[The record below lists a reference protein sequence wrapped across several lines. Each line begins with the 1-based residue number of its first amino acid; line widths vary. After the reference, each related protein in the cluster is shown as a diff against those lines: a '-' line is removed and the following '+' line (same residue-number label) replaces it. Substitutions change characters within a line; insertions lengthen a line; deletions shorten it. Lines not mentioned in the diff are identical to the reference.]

1 MVNARIVQ
9 IDNMNVS
16 KEEIRKIGVD
26 ANSIPYLAS
35 KALFIVMKIENISAY
50 AANIIKHEMLAK
62 GGDAAVNRGVFDCS
76 IKESDVLLMGTY
88 SQYGRLIYKLS
99 AYRGVFT
106 EIADEIQRVIKVLD
120 IGKPKYFE
128 CGKYKLPIG
137 EKTYVMGILNV
148 TPDSFSDGGKYTNLD
163 KAIKRAIDMVENGA
177 DIIDVGGESTRP
189 EYQHAFQTINP
200 GIDAGGESTRPGYVD
215 PFDEISRVV
224 PVIEKLTKEINVPIS
239 VDTSKAIVAEKA
251 IMAGACIINDIWGM
265 QKDENMAEVVSKTGA
280 GVIIMHNS
288 DSTEYTDLMGDI
300 IGFLKKSIKMA
311 ENAGVRRESIA
322 VDPGIGFAKTLEH
335 NLEVMRRLK
344 ELDSLNTPVLI
355 GTSRKSLIGNILE
368 LPVNERLEGTAATV
382 TLGIANG
389 ADIIRVHD
397 VKEMVRVARMTDAMV
412 RI

>member
-1 MVNARIVQ
+1 VVNARIVQ

-189 EYQHAFQTINP
+189 GYQP
-200 GIDAGGESTRPGYVD
+200 VD

-322 VDPGIGFAKTLEH
+322 VDPGIGFGKTLEH

>member
-189 EYQHAFQTINP
+189 GYQP
-200 GIDAGGESTRPGYVD
+200 VD

-322 VDPGIGFAKTLEH
+322 VDPGIGLGFGKTLEH

>member
-50 AANIIKHEMLAK
+50 AANIIKHEMIAK

-189 EYQHAFQTINP
+189 GYQP
-200 GIDAGGESTRPGYVD
+200 VD

-322 VDPGIGFAKTLEH
+322 VDPGIGFGKTLEH

>member
-1 MVNARIVQ
+1 MINARIVQ
-9 IDNMNVS
+9 VDNIHTS

-76 IKESDVLLMGTY
+76 AKESHVLLMGTY
-88 SQYGRLIYKLS
+88 SQYSRLIYKLS
-99 AYRGVFT
+99 VYRGVFT

-120 IGKPKYFE
+120 TGKPKHFE

-148 TPDSFSDGGKYTNLD
+148 TPDSFSDGGQYSNID
-163 KAIKRAIDMVENGA
+163 SAIKRAIDMVKNGA
-177 DIIDVGGESTRP
+177 DIID
-189 EYQHAFQTINP
+189 I
-200 GIDAGGESTRPGYVD
+200 GGESTRPGYQPVD
-215 PFDEISRVV
+215 PFSEINRVV
-224 PVIEKLTKEINVPIS
+224 PVIEKLAKEINVPIS
-239 VDTSKAIVAEKA
+239 VDTSKALVAEKA
-251 IMAGACIINDIWGM
+251 IMAGASIVNDVWGL
-265 QKDENMAEVVSKTGA
+265 QKDENMAEVISKTGA
-280 GVIIMHNS
+280 GVVVMHNS
-288 DSTEYTDLMGDI
+288 DNKEYEDLMGDI
-300 IGFLKKSIKMA
+300 IRFLRESIKIA
-311 ENAGVRRESIA
+311 ENVGVRRESIV
-322 VDPGIGFAKTLEH
+322 VDPGIGFGKTLQH
-335 NLEVMRRLK
+335 NLDVMRRLK
-344 ELDSLNTPVLI
+344 ELDSLNVPVLI

-389 ADIIRVHD
+389 ADIVRVHD

>member
-128 CGKYKLPIG
+128 CGKYKLPIE

-189 EYQHAFQTINP
+189 GYQP
-200 GIDAGGESTRPGYVD
+200 VD

-322 VDPGIGFAKTLEH
+322 VDPGIGFGKTLEH

>member
-189 EYQHAFQTINP
+189 GYQP
-200 GIDAGGESTRPGYVD
+200 VD

-322 VDPGIGFAKTLEH
+322 VDPGIGLFGKTLEH

>member
-1 MVNARIVQ
+1 
-9 IDNMNVS
+9 
-16 KEEIRKIGVD
+16 
-26 ANSIPYLAS
+26 
-35 KALFIVMKIENISAY
+35 
-50 AANIIKHEMLAK
+50 
-62 GGDAAVNRGVFDCS
+62 
-76 IKESDVLLMGTY
+76 MGTY

-189 EYQHAFQTINP
+189 GYQP
-200 GIDAGGESTRPGYVD
+200 VD

-322 VDPGIGFAKTLEH
+322 VDPGIGFGKTLEH